1 MKSKIIL
8 MLIISSITIG
18 CIVPQE
24 LTISENV
31 TKNIIP
37 DTIAD
42 INDYINNCKK
52 TMTSIQCEKGID
64 NRINGNYII
73 WVGTVTDATKD
84 VLFVSV
90 DYNDAKWGSSQAKV
104 RLYDIDTNELLKFK
118 RGDNVK
124 FTGKINIEKIK
135 DMNLKGEQID
145 TGFLGYSTAWYYMIT
160 GNIDLHNVE
169 IIT

>member
-8 MLIISSITIG
+8 LLIISSLIIG
-18 CIVPQE
+18 CVAPQE
-24 LTISENV
+24 LTMSKNV

-37 DTIAD
+37 DTLTD
-42 INDYINNCKK
+42 INNYVNNCEK
-52 TMTSIQCEKGID
+52 TMTSIQCEQGID
-64 NRINGNYII
+64 NHINGNYIT

-84 VLFVSV
+84 VLLVSV
-90 DYNDAKWGSSQAKV
+90 EYNDAKWGSSHSKV
-104 RLYDIDTNELLKFK
+104 RLYDINENELLKFK
-118 RGDNVK
+118 RGENIK

-135 DMNLKGEQID
+135 DINTKGERID

-160 GNIDLHNVE
+160 GYIDIHNVE